1 VPERTLA
8 LEKQEKKGG
17 KMHTIFLCAAEGKER
32 QFSTTF
38 GLSVT
43 WDCNTSPKLRRH
55 TSYKTTQHSQ
65 SRP

>member
-8 LEKQEKKGG
+8 LEKQEKKAG
-17 KMHTIFLCAAEGKER
+17 KMHTIFFSTAERKER

-43 WDCNTSPKLRRH
+43 
-55 TSYKTTQHSQ
+55 
-65 SRP
+65 